1 MNYKQKLI
9 AWNSTIKYKKELE
22 FLYLLFDNPQ
32 RGDLFLDF
40 GCGVMTAINY
50 FNQKSDA
57 MFYGYDVQ
65 EYGEQSDYS
74 LYDKELKKKYSTIY
88 LNHSIAH
95 IKNPVTCLT
104 SLKDNLISGGKIIVI
119 TPNLD
124 WLTFKNEGKEIKTD
138 PTVIKHYSSL
148 TLERLFVKNRY
159 DIICQGQFGDCL
171 NNQHERLWLI
181 GK

>member
-9 AWNSTIKYKKELE
+9 EWNATEKYKSELL
-22 FLYLLFDNPQ
+22 FLYSLVNPM
-32 RGDLFLDF
+32 RGERILDY
-40 GCGVMTAINY
+40 GCGLGTAVKM
-50 FNQKSDA
+50 FHQSSDA
-57 MFYGYDVQ
+57 AIYGYDICP
-65 EYGEQSDYS
+65 ENYLFIEKTFLRNIEHEKFDA
-74 LYDKELKKKYSTIY
+74 IY
-88 LNHSIAH
+88 FMHSIAH
-95 IKNPVTCLT
+95 LEYPPLEKIKDEFLLPN
-104 SLKDNLISGGKIIVI
+104 GKVVVI

-138 PTVIKHYSSL
+138 PTVIRHYSSL

-159 DIICQGQFGDCL
+159 DIICQGQFGDCI